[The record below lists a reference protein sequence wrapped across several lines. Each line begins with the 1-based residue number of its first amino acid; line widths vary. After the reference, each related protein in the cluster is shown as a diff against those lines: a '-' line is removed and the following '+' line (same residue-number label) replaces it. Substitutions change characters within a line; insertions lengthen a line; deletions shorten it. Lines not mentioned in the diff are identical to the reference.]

1 MLLSMIPEG
10 SNMPAEKIDPKYIE
24 TYCSG
29 CGLCHSMF
37 GCELKE
43 DIKGFPTVENGE
55 NKGLK
60 DICPVFYYESE
71 VKHDV
76 WGNVLEALVGYASDK
91 NIRFKA
97 ASGGALTELCTYLL
111 DNGLVDGIIHTAFD
125 PVDQTKTVSCVSY
138 TSEDVRKRCGSR
150 YSISVPLYNLKELM
164 KDGETYAFVGKPC
177 DVMALRRGIVIDP
190 SIGKRIPYLLS
201 FFCAGEPSVNA
212 QNNLLQ
218 AIGTTREVFS
228 SITYRGNGWPGYTTV
243 TEKNGRVLKMEYK
256 EAWGKYLGREI
267 RNLCRFCMDGTGD
280 AADIVCAD
288 FWYIGKDGTPDFSEH
303 DGRNMIIART
313 EKGKEIIDGAISAG
327 KLTLEEDF
335 TMNMDKKFHLYQPAQ
350 YKRKGTMGS
359 MICAMR
365 LCGKQ
370 APRYS
375 KSYLNRYGS
384 HMERKIKMRF
394 FLGSLKRIIKG
405 QI

>member
-1 MLLSMIPEG
+1 
-10 SNMPAEKIDPKYIE
+10 
-24 TYCSG
+24 
-29 CGLCHSMF
+29 MF

-243 TEKNGRVLKMEYK
+243 TEKNGRVLIRIPSEW
-256 EAWGKYLGREI
+256 EGRLSFP
-267 RNLCRFCMDGTGD
+267 RNI
-280 AADIVCAD
+280 AAMLIAYMIVLSGVMQNQE
-288 FWYIGKDGTPDFSEH
+288 FQLFSLVIMLLIAYVK
-303 DGRNMIIART
+303 RNGFAR
-313 EKGKEIIDGAISAG
+313 K
-327 KLTLEEDF
+327 
-335 TMNMDKKFHLYQPAQ
+335 
-350 YKRKGTMGS
+350 
-359 MICAMR
+359 
-365 LCGKQ
+365 
-370 APRYS
+370 
-375 KSYLNRYGS
+375 
-384 HMERKIKMRF
+384 KIK
-394 FLGSLKRIIKG
+394 
-405 QI
+405 